1 MKENLTY
8 DEQKKALRNLMF
20 LKENVT
26 DQLRHVDVPMEDHN
40 DNTCQKTK

>member
-20 LKENVT
+20 LKEKRDRSIKACGCANGRP
-26 DQLRHVDVPMEDHN
+26 Q
-40 DNTCQKTK
+40 